1 MDVLRICRV
10 LNDNPLSQKTLKF
23 DIMQIQIDIGFEQL
37 LTIVRKLPARKLR
50 RLKAEIDQSS
60 SRRSKKSDVNLEA
73 LLLNGPTATQRQ
85 LEIISANRKAINQ
98 WRTK

>member
-23 DIMQIQIDIGFEQL
+23 GIMQVQIDIGFEQL

-50 RLKAEIDQSS
+50 RLKAEIEQSS
-60 SRRSKKSDVNLEA
+60 KRSKKSDVNLEA